1 MKSRKYFQK
10 AELRF
15 CLFLIFILFNT
26 VISFFTQI
34 VLAQTNWNQVE
45 VYSDINYYP
54 DNVSKDTTKN
64 AHLLDIYKPEGCHS
78 CPVIIYIHGGYWV
91 MGDKGG
97 LSYKAKSFTSNGYLY
112 ISINYRL
119 SPDYQ
124 FPAHA
129 HDVAHA
135 FYWVKN
141 NIINY
146 GGNPEQIYLLGHSAG
161 GQLAALMALDEHYLA
176 KFDLLP
182 SDIAG
187 IIGVDSA
194 GYYLPSLYAAEPE
207 NRYLISWA
215 FGDEP
220 ENWEAASPFNYVK
233 AGKIVPPFLLLV
245 AGGRKVSEEVNKSF
259 YQKLADNGY
268 QVTLLEFKEKDH
280 VSIDYGL
287 GKDEDPVFPAVL
299 NWLKEH

>member
-1 MKSRKYFQK
+1 M
-10 AELRF
+10 F
-15 CLFLIFILFNT
+15 CLFLIFILLNIAT
-26 VISFFTQI
+26 SFFIQI
-34 VLAQTNWNQVE
+34 TLAQTNWNQNQVE
-45 VYSDINYYP
+45 LYSDINYYP
-54 DNVSKDTTKN
+54 DNISKDIPKN

-78 CPVIIYIHGGYWV
+78 CPIIIYIHGGYWV
-91 MGDKGG
+91 MGDKGS
-97 LSYKAKSFTSNGYLY
+97 LSDKAKSFTSNGYLY

-129 HDVAHA
+129 HDVARA
-135 FYWVKN
+135 FSWVKN
-141 NIINY
+141 NISNY

-176 KFDLLP
+176 EFSLNP
-182 SDIAG
+182 SDITG

-194 GYYLPSLYAAEPE
+194 GYHLPSLYIAEPE

-220 ENWEAASPFNYVK
+220 ENWEVASPFHYVK

-259 YQKLADNGY
+259 YQRLKDNGY
-268 QVTLLEFKEKDH
+268 KATILYFEDKDH
-280 VSIDYGL
+280 VSIDYEL
-287 GKDEDPVFPAVL
+287 GADEDTVFSAVL

>member
-1 MKSRKYFQK
+1 
-10 AELRF
+10 
-15 CLFLIFILFNT
+15 

-34 VLAQTNWNQVE
+34 SLAQTSWNQVE
-45 VYSDINYYP
+45 IYSDINYYP
-54 DNVSKDTTKN
+54 DNVTEDIPKN
-64 AHLLDIYKPEGCHS
+64 AHLLDIYKPDGCHC

-91 MGDKGG
+91 MGDKGS
-97 LSYKAKSFTSNGYLY
+97 LSDKAKAFTSNNYLY

-141 NIINY
+141 NISNY

-176 KFDLLP
+176 EFGLTP

-194 GYYLPSLYAAEPE
+194 GYHLPSLYAAEPE

-215 FGDEP
+215 FGDEL
-220 ENWEAASPFNYVK
+220 EDWEAASPFHYVK

-259 YQKLADNGY
+259 YQRLKDDGY
-268 QVTLLEFKEKDH
+268 RANILYFEDKDH
-280 VSIDYGL
+280 VSIDYEL
-287 GKDEDPVFPAVL
+287 GADEDRVFPAVL

>member
-1 MKSRKYFQK
+1 MKSRKHLQK
-10 AELRF
+10 AELWL

-26 VISFFTQI
+26 AIPFFTQI
-34 VLAQTNWNQVE
+34 ILAQTNWNQVE
-45 VYSDINYYP
+45 IYTDIDYYP
-54 DNVSKDTTKN
+54 DNVLKDTPKN
-64 AHLLDIYKPEGCHS
+64 AHLLDIYKPEDCHS

-97 LSYKAKSFTSNGYLY
+97 LSYKAKSFMSNDYLY

-129 HDVAHA
+129 HDVARA
-135 FYWVKN
+135 FSWVKN

-161 GQLAALMALDEHYLA
+161 GQLAALMALDEHYLVE
-176 KFDLLP
+176 FGLTP

-194 GYYLPSLYAAEPE
+194 GYHLPSLYYAEPE
-207 NRYLISWA
+207 SRYLISWA

-220 ENWEAASPFNYVK
+220 EDWEAASPVNYIG

-245 AGGRKVSEEVNKSF
+245 AGGRKVSKEVNKSF
-259 YQKLADNGY
+259 YQRLKDNGY
-268 QVTLLEFKEKDH
+268 KATILYFEDKDH
-280 VSIDYGL
+280 VSIDYEL
-287 GKDEDPVFPAVL
+287 GADEDTVFPAVL
-299 NWLKEH
+299 NWLRKY